1 MSLVR
6 DALCNPLYL
15 ATDQPETTAQLEQC
29 PDLLTNFTQM
39 KPLLVFSSAP
49 FCRLTVR
56 GRPVVLVE
64 VKVVTPTGDRGK
76 GVEGGAGKGMKRNLL
91 EKHVVVEEE
100 EEVGVRGAAI
110 GRRRRR
116 VTCKNKKK

>member
-1 MSLVR
+1 VSFVE
-6 DALCNPLYL
+6 DPLCNPLYL
-15 ATDQPETTAQLEQC
+15 ATDHPNTIAQLEQC
-29 PDLLTNFTQM
+29 PDLLTNFTQR
-39 KPLLVFSSAP
+39 KPLLAFSSTP

-56 GRPVVLVE
+56 GRAVVPADVM
-64 VKVVTPTGDRGK
+64 VVTPTGDRGK
-76 GVEGGAGKGMKRNLL
+76 RVKGGAGKGMKRNLL

-116 VTCKNKKK
+116 VE